1 MIDKIEHNNNPMIPK
16 SSGFDV
22 PKGYFD
28 SVEDDFSI
36 RLKEGNLPGTS
47 GYKVPD
53 GYFESLEDKIL
64 SQVTDKPEGKV
75 IPLRTRILRFA
86 SVAAVFVF
94 IFISIWNNAK
104 NEEDLTSDEIA
115 SWIEVNISDID
126 LNDIYNELDEDVE
139 FMEVDLL
146 ENSIE
151 NNSIDT
157 YFDQNDTYILIEES
171 QGLFDEIN

>member
-1 MIDKIEHNNNPMIPK
+1 MIDKNEHNINPMIPK
-16 SSGFDV
+16 NSGFDV

-28 SVEDDFSI
+28 SVEDEFSI
-36 RLKEGNLPGTS
+36 RLKEENLPGTS

-75 IPLRTRILRFA
+75 IPLRTRILRVA